1 MVLINCGSDDNVVV
15 NNNNDSSGNDN
26 NNDTPSAFE
35 PQNIEIEVALKC
47 FFVASVEGVTTT
59 YYSAMYTQEEFNDF
73 IHQSMCYEDILI
85 PSLFDNTFNFEE
97 YQLLVAADYISIYE
111 QTLDITSVTEYENK
125 VIAVVEN
132 LESDFSYD
140 LIAVPLIA
148 VTIVK
153 MPKIDKPVE
162 FDTSLLWW
170 SLNDDWL

>member
-1 MVLINCGSDDNVVV
+1 
-15 NNNNDSSGNDN
+15 
-26 NNDTPSAFE
+26 
-35 PQNIEIEVALKC
+35 
-47 FFVASVEGVTTT
+47 
-59 YYSAMYTQEEFNDF
+59 MYFNLT
-73 IHQSMCYEDILI
+73 IPILI

-97 YQLLVAADYISIYE
+97 YQLLVASDYVSIYE

-140 LIAVPLIA
+140 LIGIPFIA

-162 FDTSLLWW
+162 FDTSLLL
-170 SLNDDWL
+170 SSQNDD